1 MGRHEKRTR
10 ERETEHR
17 EKDNK
22 MSGIMK
28 KAKEFYHN
36 HKSWIVPAGSALIGA
51 AVLGFVAYKFVP
63 DHKVPF
69 VGKHQ
74 KNVDILGKKW
84 SNKNTKLETCKAGK
98 LSGILGCDKQQ
109 TAVDNALAKYN
120 KANDPLNTKK
130 NLIKGGLG
138 AVVGGVAAGGV
149 GYKIQADAAAKKAK
163 AALRAREE
171 RQKQQAKAQ
180 RARAAAQAQQAK
192 TKAATVKKSSG
203 FPWMWFFI
211 GLALLLVVAGVVV
224 YFVYFANSG

>member
-1 MGRHEKRTR
+1 MG
-10 ERETEHR
+10 
-17 EKDNK
+17 
-22 MSGIMK
+22 
-28 KAKEFYHN
+28 
-36 HKSWIVPAGSALIGA
+36 
-51 AVLGFVAYKFVP
+51 
-63 DHKVPF
+63 VPF

-180 RARAAAQAQQAK
+180 RARAAAMAPPKKQAP
-192 TKAATVKKSSG
+192 VKKSSG

-224 YFVYFANSG
+224 YFVYFANSDSEGEEGEEGEEGADLEDPNAQE